1 MFGKKDDKP
10 KRTAFEYK
18 VKFFHKPDHR
28 QEANSNFNTKLNDIG
43 ADGWEIVTA
52 NERPLH
58 NRRFTPL
65 LGFGMFALVNLRR
78 FYGPIFA

>member
-1 MFGKKDDKP
+1 MFKVSVVTISGLFLLLGCQTTEKVYDP
-10 KRTAFEYK
+10 KY
-18 VKFFHKPDHR
+18 VKLAEKN
-28 QEANSNFNTKLNDIG
+28 AS
-43 ADGWEIVTA
+43 
-52 NERPLH
+52 ERPLH

>member
-1 MFGKKDDKP
+1 VPYEG
-10 KRTAFEYK
+10 
-18 VKFFHKPDHR
+18 FFAELVEQDPDI
-28 QEANSNFNTKLNDIG
+28 TLK
-43 ADGWEIVTA
+43 
-52 NERPLH
+52 RPLH